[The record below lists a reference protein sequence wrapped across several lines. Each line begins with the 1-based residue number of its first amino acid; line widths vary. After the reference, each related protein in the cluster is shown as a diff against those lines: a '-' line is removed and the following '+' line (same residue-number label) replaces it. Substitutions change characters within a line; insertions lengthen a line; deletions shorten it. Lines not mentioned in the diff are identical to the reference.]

1 MKRLWAM
8 ALGLSIV
15 ATVSAQVSQPLARLS
30 NGEIITSQDV
40 ESYLASRPDLRQ
52 VARNAWGAE
61 QAVGEMALTRVLMLE
76 GQQRGIVRRNTQ
88 TEERFD
94 NVYGMDVLR
103 QQLPQCVKPADEKE
117 ARAYFDAHP
126 KAFITPIQ
134 VRVQRIM
141 LPVKTQVAG
150 QASMAWLQDR
160 AQAIASGGVKFAAVA
175 EQAQAVYNLETH
187 GDIGWIP
194 LEDDSHL
201 VMKALKTVAQ
211 GEMLGPVQDGELA
224 YLFLV
229 TQRREQRALTWE
241 QAKSFAATR
250 AEEYCRTQSH
260 AQVRESLFQKYGV
273 QIDREAIRA
282 LYTRP

>member
-15 ATVSAQVSQPLARLS
+15 ATVSAQVSRPLARLS

-126 KAFITPIQ
+126 KAFVTPTQ

-141 LPVKTQVAG
+141 LPAKTQVAG
-150 QASMAWLQDR
+150 QASMGQRKARTHGIR
-160 AQAIASGGVKFAAVA
+160 AAAEGIQNGQSRGVHAVARKVRRLCAAAAPHISLGNVRVSPQAGGVAGQVA
-175 EQAQAVYNLETH
+175 PGFVTLH
-187 GDIGWIP
+187 SRPVDR
-194 LEDDSHL
+194 H
-201 VMKALKTVAQ
+201 TVRRCAR
-211 GEMLGPVQDGELA
+211 GPCEMQDNRRICEL
-224 YLFLV
+224 
-229 TQRREQRALTWE
+229 
-241 QAKSFAATR
+241 
-250 AEEYCRTQSH
+250 
-260 AQVRESLFQKYGV
+260 
-273 QIDREAIRA
+273 
-282 LYTRP
+282 

>member
-1 MKRLWAM
+1 
-8 ALGLSIV
+8 
-15 ATVSAQVSQPLARLS
+15 
-30 NGEIITSQDV
+30 
-40 ESYLASRPDLRQ
+40 
-52 VARNAWGAE
+52 
-61 QAVGEMALTRVLMLE
+61 
-76 GQQRGIVRRNTQ
+76 
-88 TEERFD
+88 
-94 NVYGMDVLR
+94 MDVLR

-141 LPVKTQVAG
+141 LPAKTQVAG

-160 AQAIASGGVKFAAVA
+160 AQAIASGTVKFATVA
-175 EQAQAVYNLETH
+175 EQAQAVYSLETQ

-201 VMKALKTVAQ
+201 IMKALKTVAQ
-211 GEMLGPVQDGELA
+211 GEMLGPIQDGELA

-250 AEEYCRTQSH
+250 AEEYCRAQSH
-260 AQVRESLFQKYGV
+260 TQVRESLFEKYGV

-282 LYTRP
+282 LFTRP

>member
-76 GQQRGIVRRNTQ
+76 GQQRGIVRRDTQ
-88 TEERFD
+88 TEDRFD

-103 QQLPQCVKPADEKE
+103 QQLPTCTKPADEKE

-160 AQAIASGGVKFAAVA
+160 AKAIASGAVKFAAVA
-175 EQAQAVYNLETH
+175 EQAQAVYSLETQ

-201 VMKALKTVAQ
+201 IMKALKTVAQ
-211 GEMLGPVQDGELA
+211 GEMLGPIQDGELA

-250 AEEYCRTQSH
+250 AEEYCRAQSH
-260 AQVRESLFQKYGV
+260 TQVRDTLFEKYGV

-282 LYTRP
+282 LFTRP